1 MQSSALLP
9 MVMLVGPLIGIN
21 DPGKVR
27 NRRVAKSRIVLLIFL
42 AKRLFHDSSFMDVDT
57 AL

>member
-1 MQSSALLP
+1 MA
-9 MVMLVGPLIGIN
+9 MLVGPLMAVN

-27 NRRVAKSRIVLLIFL
+27 NRRVAKSRIVLLLLLIIIIL
-42 AKRLFHDSSFMDVDT
+42 VKSLFHDSSLVVADT